1 MCVKGY
7 LILIQDVYNAKT
19 SACVEIYNT
28 KLLYCILIFYTHLEQ
43 IFQEEKKSIYDC
55 TVDNF
60 SFKPPL
66 GK

>member
-28 KLLYCILIFYTHLEQ
+28 KLLYCIHLEQ
-43 IFQEEKKSIYDC
+43 IFQEEKKKAST
-55 TVDNF
+55 TVQ
-60 SFKPPL
+60 
-66 GK
+66 